1 MRKIS
6 GRLNEMVQELQYN
19 GNIKDHYDRED
30 YEDVFREREFGYSYY
45 DNMIVTIDLGLD
57 L

>member
-1 MRKIS
+1 MRKIT

-19 GNIKDHYDRED
+19 GNIRDYYDRED
-30 YEDVFREREFGYSYY
+30 YDDVFTEREFGYNYY
-45 DNMIVTIDLGLD
+45 DNMIVAVNLGLE

>member
-19 GNIKDHYDRED
+19 GIIKDHYDRED
-30 YEDVFREREFGYSYY
+30 YEDVFAEREFGYSYY
-45 DNMIVTIDLGLD
+45 DNMIITIDFGLD

>member
-19 GNIKDHYDRED
+19 GNLKDYYDRED
-30 YEDVFREREFGYSYY
+30 YEDVLTEREFGYSYY

>member
-30 YEDVFREREFGYSYY
+30 YEDVFTEREFGYSYY
-45 DNMIVTIDLGLD
+45 DDMIVAIDLGLD

>member
-1 MRKIS
+1 MRKIT

-19 GNIKDHYDRED
+19 GNIRDYYDRED
-30 YEDVFREREFGYSYY
+30 YDDVFTEREFGYSYY
-45 DNMIVTIDLGLD
+45 DNMIVAVNLGLE

>member
-19 GNIKDHYDRED
+19 GNIRNHYYRED
-30 YEDVFREREFGYSYY
+30 YDDVFTEREFGYSYY

>member
-6 GRLNEMVQELQYN
+6 GRLNEMVQELQY
-19 GNIKDHYDRED
+19 GSIKDHYDRED
-30 YEDVFREREFGYSYY
+30 YEDVFTEREFGYNYY
-45 DNMIVTIDLGLD
+45 DNMIVSIDLGLD